1 MRYEDFDLRIRPTL
15 PDPDSGGMYEVVVD
29 SSLAGE
35 GRGTFGLSE
44 EWTSE
49 EALVGLGDL
58 MRGGIQERAPGMAGT
73 ARRHLTVDGEP
84 DEPWHIG
91 ERLFSA
97 LLDRHLTTND
107 EPDDPR
113 RIGEKLFS
121 ALLGDVRNL
130 YDFCRGGLWARDRE
144 ATEESTGLRLRL
156 HFDPSEP
163 TSLAFHIL
171 PWEALYC
178 FQDGGFLA
186 LNPKRSIVRHLDLPR
201 SVEPTRFELPLRVL
215 VVLSSP
221 AALAPLDTALETE
234 QIERAWGLQ
243 DEVYVTVL
251 DRGTVGGLRRALRGG
266 QFDVL
271 HFVGHGDF
279 NMESGEGVL
288 FFNNENGKEEP
299 VTASVLC
306 RILQYCRPPS
316 LVFLNACR
324 TARLADSKGLDPFAG
339 LPAAL
344 LQVGIPSVVAMQH
357 PISDH
362 AALVFSEGFYRSL
375 AHGEGI
381 DRAVFEGRLAIHMA
395 DQASFEW
402 VTPALF
408 LRCTEDRLF
417 ELPPVGPVL
426 VSLSDTEVIPSPDEP
441 KKLHSFQRDLYRF
454 LGNLQIETL
463 QDYARLGEEERSLV
477 SREVLNRVI
486 GLGTSPEDLLELR
499 HMNARFPSKM
509 LLRRPEIATSLDA
522 LHRQCALY
530 ADHSTV
536 CLAPI
541 KIPPSYG
548 SSQEDPVLEE
558 SSIALLL
565 RHKDLIETGKM
576 SVVPEMVQVIGDRY
590 RCLFDVRKLETVE
603 VDLDDPVVRSVF
615 LEKGKPFKQAG
626 ALVFKTQEGNG
637 LRLPEILEV
646 EDRYRAEYEYFQ
658 RHLRETLLAVNP
670 DDDPHALRRAL
681 QAVDEGIRELD
692 GQYQALRKRGKDRL
706 LTALAGGALAVV
718 VYATG
723 VDVSP
728 FLASACAGASLSSLV
743 TFIPDARQIEDEIR
757 RSPFFVPWLV
767 ARGKEAL

>member
-1 MRYEDFDLRIRPTL
+1 VRYEDFDLRIRPAA
-15 PDPDSGGMYEVVVD
+15 PGSGGVYEVAVD

-35 GRGTFGLSE
+35 GRGIFGLSE
-44 EWTSE
+44 KWTSE
-49 EALVGLGDL
+49 EGLEGLGDL
-58 MRGGIQERAPGMAGT
+58 MRGGTQGRASGAAGT
-73 ARRHLTVDGEP
+73 ACRHLTVGGP
-84 DEPWHIG
+84 
-91 ERLFSA
+91 
-97 LLDRHLTTND
+97 
-107 EPDDPR
+107 PDDPPEDLR

-130 YDFCRGGLWARDRE
+130 YDFCRGGLWASDRE
-144 ATEESTGLRLRL
+144 ATKEADIVGLRLRL

-163 TSLAFHIL
+163 ANLAFHAL

-186 LNPKRSIVRHLDLPR
+186 LDPKRSIVRYLDLPR
-201 SVEPTRFELPLRVL
+201 SVDPARFELPLKIL
-215 VVLSSP
+215 VVPSSP
-221 AALAPLDTALETE
+221 VSLAPLATALERE
-234 QIERAWGLQ
+234 QMERAWGLQ
-243 DEVYVTVL
+243 DEVHVTVL
-251 DRGTVGGLRRALRGG
+251 DRGTVGELRRALRGG

-271 HFVGHGDF
+271 HFIGHGDF
-279 NMESGEGVL
+279 DMESGEGVL
-288 FFNNENGKEEP
+288 FFETENGEEEP
-299 VTASVLC
+299 VTAAVLC

-324 TARLADSKGLDPFAG
+324 TARLAESKGLDPYAG
-339 LPAAL
+339 MPAAL
-344 LQVGIPSVVAMQH
+344 LQVGIPSVVAMQL
-357 PISDH
+357 PISDQ
-362 AALVFSEGFYRSL
+362 AALVFSEAFYRSL

-381 DRAVFEGRLAIHMA
+381 DRAVFEGRLAIHIT
-395 DQASFEW
+395 DPSSYEW

-426 VSLSDTEVIPSPDEP
+426 VSDSGAEAVPSPDEP
-441 KKLHSFQRDLYRF
+441 KKLHAFQRDLYRF
-454 LGNLQIETL
+454 LGNLQIGTV
-463 QDYARLGEEERSLV
+463 QDYAQLSEEERSLV
-477 SREVLNRVI
+477 SREILNRVI

-509 LLRRPEIATSLDA
+509 LVRKPEIAASLDA

-536 CLAPI
+536 CLPSI
-541 KIPPSYG
+541 NIPPSYG
-548 SSQEDPVLEE
+548 SSREGPVLEE

-590 RCLFDVRKLETVE
+590 RCLFDVRKLETVK
-603 VDLDDPVVRSVF
+603 VNLDDPVVRSVF

-626 ALVFKTQEGNG
+626 ALVFKAQEGNG

-658 RHLRETLLAVNP
+658 RYLRETLLAVNP
-670 DDDPHALRRAL
+670 DDDAHALRRAL
-681 QAVDEGIRELD
+681 QAVDAGIRELD
-692 GQYQALRKRGKDRL
+692 SKYQALRKRGKGRL
-706 LTALAGGALAVV
+706 LTTLAGGALAVV
-718 VYATG
+718 VYAAG
-723 VDVSP
+723 VEVSP

-743 TFIPDARQIEDEIR
+743 SFIPDARQIEDDIR
-757 RSPFFVPWLV
+757 SNPFFVPWLV
-767 ARGKEAL
+767 ASGKETL